1 LGDAISRRGFRV
13 ARSFHSACRL
23 AAVLVPMSAF
33 AQTYTAL
40 RITDHEVPIV
50 RLTDAAHGVEVS
62 VAPGIGN
69 RAYEMKVHGKNILY
83 FPFADVSEFQ
93 KHPRLC
99 GIPFLAPW
107 ADLLSEPGFWANG
120 KRYAFNMDLG
130 NVRGNMPI
138 HGLLVTSPLWRVTEV
153 SADGRSAHVTSRL
166 ELWRYPDL
174 LAQWPFAHEYEM
186 TYSLA
191 DGALEVKTTIANRS
205 AEPMPVAIGYHSFF
219 QIPDIAR
226 DEWVAHFPA
235 RIHVIPGEHNI
246 PTGEMRPLDLPNP
259 LPLRGRT
266 LDDGFTDFE
275 RDSDSRAHFWI
286 EAGGRRVETLL
297 GPKYNVATIW
307 LPNGP
312 GGQPREFICFE
323 PLSAIINGINL
334 AHEGKWNGLQMLP
347 PEAKWSESFW
357 VRASGL

>member
-1 LGDAISRRGFRV
+1 MRAVGAAFFLVMPS
-13 ARSFHSACRL
+13 L
-23 AAVLVPMSAF
+23 A
-33 AQTYTAL
+33 QNYTAVQL
-40 RITDHEVPIV
+40 VDHGVPVV
-50 RLTDAAHGVEVS
+50 RLSDAARGVEVS

-83 FPFADVSEFQ
+83 FPSAGVGEFQ
-93 KHPRLC
+93 QRPRLC

-107 ADLLSEPGFWANG
+107 ADLLNEPAFWANG

-153 SADGRSAHVTSRL
+153 SADARSAHVTSRL
-166 ELWRYPDL
+166 DFWKYTDL
-174 LAQWPFAHEYEM
+174 MAQWPFAHEYVM

-191 DGALEVKTTIANRS
+191 GGELEVRTTIANLS
-205 AEPMPVAIGYHSFF
+205 ADPMPIAIGYHSFF
-219 QIPDIAR
+219 QIPDIPR
-226 DEWVAHFPA
+226 DEWTAHLPA
-235 RIHVIPGEHNI
+235 RIHVIAGEHNI

-266 LDDGFTDFE
+266 LDDGFTDLE
-275 RDSDSRAHFWI
+275 RDSEGRAHFSI
-286 EAGGRRVETLL
+286 EAGGKTVETLF
-297 GPKYNVATIW
+297 GPKFPVATIW

-323 PLSAIINGINL
+323 PLTTIISGVNL
-334 AHEGKWNGLQMLP
+334 AHEGKYSGLQTLP
-347 PEAKWSESFW
+347 AGAKWTESFW
-357 VRASGL
+357 VRSSGF

>member
-1 LGDAISRRGFRV
+1 MV
-13 ARSFHSACRL
+13 ACRL
-23 AAVLVPMSAF
+23 AAALCPIMAI
-33 AQTYTAL
+33 AQNYKAVQAS
-40 RITDHEVPIV
+40 DHDAPIV
-50 RLTDAAHGVEVS
+50 RLSDAVHGVEVS

-83 FPFADVSEFQ
+83 FPFSDAGEFQ
-93 KHPRLC
+93 KRPRLC

-107 ADLLSEPGFWANG
+107 ADLLSEPAFWANG
-120 KRYAFNMDLG
+120 KRYAFNLDLG

-153 SADGRSAHVTSRL
+153 AADARSAHVTSRL
-166 ELWRYPDL
+166 EFWRYPDL
-174 LAQWPFAHEYEM
+174 AAQWPFAHEYEI

-191 DGALEVKTTIANRS
+191 DGALEVRTTIANLS
-205 AEPMPVAIGYHSFF
+205 TEAMPVVIGYHSFF
-219 QIPDIAR
+219 QIPDVPR
-226 DEWVAHFPA
+226 DEWTAHLPA
-235 RIHVIPGEHNI
+235 RIHVVPGEHNI
-246 PTGEMRPLDLPNP
+246 PTGEMRPLDMPNP

-275 RDSDSRAHFWI
+275 RDSDGRARFWV
-286 EAGGRRVETLL
+286 ESAGKKVETLL
-297 GPKYNVATIW
+297 GPKYNVATVW

-323 PLSAIINGINL
+323 PLSTIINGVNL
-334 AHEGKWNGLQMLP
+334 AHEGKWNGLQTVP
-347 PEAKWSESFW
+347 AGAKWTESFW

>member
-1 LGDAISRRGFRV
+1 MLRAF
-13 ARSFHSACRL
+13 ALF
-23 AAVLVPMSAF
+23 PMIAF
-33 AQTYTAL
+33 AQNYTAA
-40 RITDHEVPIV
+40 RITDQGVPIV
-50 RLTDAAHGVEVS
+50 RLTDASHGVEVS

-83 FPFADVSEFQ
+83 FPFADVGEFQ
-93 KHPRLC
+93 KRPRLC

-107 ADLLSEPGFWANG
+107 ADLLSEPAFWANG

-138 HGLLVTSPLWRVTEV
+138 HGLLVTSPLWKVTEV
-153 SADGRSAHVTSRL
+153 AADARSAHVTSRL
-166 ELWRYPDL
+166 EFWRYPDL
-174 LAQWPFAHEYEM
+174 IAQWPFAHEYEM

-191 DGALEVKTTIANRS
+191 DGALEVKTTIANLS
-205 AEPMPVAIGYHSFF
+205 TEPMPVVIGYHSFF
-219 QIPDIAR
+219 QIPDIPR
-226 DEWVAHFPA
+226 DQWVAHFPA

-246 PTGEMRPLDLPNP
+246 PTGEMRPLDIPNP
-259 LPLRGRT
+259 LSLRGRT

-275 RDSDSRAHFWI
+275 RDGDGRAHLWI
-286 EAGGRRVETLL
+286 ESGEKKVETLL
-297 GPKYNVATIW
+297 GPKYNVATVW

-323 PLSAIINGINL
+323 PLSTIINGVNL
-334 AHEGKWNGLQMLP
+334 AHEGKWKDLQTVAAG
-347 PEAKWSESFW
+347 AKWTESFW